1 MKHTKGKW
9 KVTRWEREN
18 VWGGFETVVT
28 DSRGHGLFSALQFGE
43 SKKVEANAKLIAEA
57 PKMFNILKDIA
68 EKGTVSLNTM
78 IHINRTIM
86 DIKEN

>member
-1 MKHTKGKW
+1 MNHTKGKW
-9 KVTRWEREN
+9 KITKWKRKD
-18 VWGGFETVVT
+18 VWGGFQTVIT

-57 PKMFNILKDIA
+57 PNMFNILKDIA
-68 EKGTVSLNTM
+68 EKGTVSLSTM